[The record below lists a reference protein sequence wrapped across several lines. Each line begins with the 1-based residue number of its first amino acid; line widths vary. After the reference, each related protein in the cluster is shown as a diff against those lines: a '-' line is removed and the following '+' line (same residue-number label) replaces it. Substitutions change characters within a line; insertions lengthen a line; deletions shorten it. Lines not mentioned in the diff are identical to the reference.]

1 MNQVFRQ
8 VWPLIKHKV
17 KDPDNLLKGIVN
29 NQISEADGPAADS
42 VEIDNLKA
50 QISELSKSQARLQDE
65 LQVER
70 EARQSIEML
79 FQSQQCKINEM
90 QAF

>member
-29 NQISEADGPAADS
+29 TQISEADGPAADS
-42 VEIDNLKA
+42 AEIENLKA
-50 QISELSKSQARLQDE
+50 QISELSKS
-65 LQVER
+65 
-70 EARQSIEML
+70 
-79 FQSQQCKINEM
+79 
-90 QAF
+90 